1 MQSQP
6 GKEPRRA
13 DSKLLTLSIIPGS
26 ILGRGEGLR
35 PPLPQQARSDAQ
47 NKARYPKSLRP
58 TAGSLP
64 PRPPCPPSSK
74 DAVSLPLVH
83 LLPIKSKPSLGVEG
97 LVSPPICLLHFLSFM
112 LSTRM
117 PVQCACH
124 SKGTH
129 WHPVLWQKWFTA
141 KPRSLLSTKSKDG
154 QWGSKPAVLISTPL
168 PLPFSPGLSMQ
179 QSAWSKQD
187 AGAG

>member
-6 GKEPRRA
+6 GKEARRA

-26 ILGRGEGLR
+26 ILVRGEGLR
-35 PPLPQQARSDAQ
+35 APLPQQARSDAQ
-47 NKARYPKSLRP
+47 NKPRYPESLRP

-64 PRPPCPPSSK
+64 TPPSSSK

-83 LLPIKSKPSLGVEG
+83 LLSVKSKPSLGVEG
-97 LVSPPICLLHFLSFM
+97 LVSPLICLLHLLSFM
-112 LSTRM
+112 LPTRM
-117 PVQCACH
+117 PMQCACR

-141 KPRSLLSTKSKDG
+141 KPRSL
-154 QWGSKPAVLISTPL
+154 
-168 PLPFSPGLSMQ
+168 
-179 QSAWSKQD
+179 
-187 AGAG
+187 